1 MDRSIHRSIL
11 DCSVCR
17 VDAWRILMPEREWNT
32 RSLRW
37 ILLWF
42 LFVCFDTVF
51 NIFMIG
57 RYYQSVISTAD
68 VTYGTS

>member
-1 MDRSIHRSIL
+1 
-11 DCSVCR
+11 
-17 VDAWRILMPEREWNT
+17 MPEREWNT

-57 RYYQSVISTAD
+57 RYYQSVISAAD
-68 VTYGTS
+68 VTYGAS